1 MNEIAQGVRELAE
14 HHLKPRA
21 AEIDARGEFPH
32 DVRELFRA
40 HDVFATVAPPEYG
53 GLDGSLLT
61 LTLVCEQIARCC
73 ANSGMLLGNQY
84 LGAGPVLLF
93 GTDEQKAEILPRLA
107 SGEWLCS
114 FALTEPDAGSDAAAL
129 RTRATR
135 TDAGWRL
142 NGRKCFITEANV
154 ADVMTVFA
162 RTEEG
167 ITAFLVHG
175 GWQVDKVE
183 KKLGLRGSPTCSI
196 VLDDVEVSRDAVIG
210 RPGDGLK
217 IALTSLNKGR
227 IMTASLALGIAQG
240 ALEAAVAYARERQ
253 QFGKPIAE
261 HQAVAIL
268 LADMETDVQAARAL
282 VRHAATEYDAG
293 AAGIVKLSA
302 ATKLFATDMVNR
314 VTNNAVQVLGGYG
327 YIQDFPVERMLRD
340 ARIFAIFEGTN
351 QIQRIVIARELTR

>member
-1 MNEIAQGVRELAE
+1 
-14 HHLKPRA
+14 
-21 AEIDARGEFPH
+21 
-32 DVRELFRA
+32 
-40 HDVFATVAPPEYG
+40 
-53 GLDGSLLT
+53 
-61 LTLVCEQIARCC
+61 
-73 ANSGMLLGNQY
+73 
-84 LGAGPVLLF
+84 
-93 GTDEQKAEILPRLA
+93 
-107 SGEWLCS
+107 
-114 FALTEPDAGSDAAAL
+114 
-129 RTRATR
+129 
-135 TDAGWRL
+135 
-142 NGRKCFITEANV
+142 
-154 ADVMTVFA
+154 MTVFA

-167 ITAFLVHG
+167 ITAFLVEG

-196 VLDDVEVSRDAVIG
+196 VLDDVELSRDAVIG

-240 ALEAAVAYARERQ
+240 ALEAAVAYARERK

-282 VRHAATEYDAG
+282 IGHAAREYDAG